1 MLFEVLFNGFS
12 TKLKHMQH
20 ALICVEL
27 TLLQIGDIICK
38 RSKKIVGTKVSIK
51 CLICFLLKNFL

>member
-51 CLICFLLKNFL
+51 CL